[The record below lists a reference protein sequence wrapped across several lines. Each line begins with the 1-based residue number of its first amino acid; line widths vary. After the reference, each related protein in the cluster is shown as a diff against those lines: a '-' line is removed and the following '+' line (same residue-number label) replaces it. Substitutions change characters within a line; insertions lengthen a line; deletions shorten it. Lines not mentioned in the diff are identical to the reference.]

1 MKFKTLY
8 LFLILFG
15 LSACKLFVS
24 YEQEAKQCNALQ
36 SKLDSLKLVYENVP
50 FQEIERVGKASLKK
64 LDSVMN
70 YLSEKGEPLEKETG
84 IFLGQYRGISK
95 PFRKMTENK
104 YRLESEIKYCEDQ
117 LKALATDI
125 ENKAAV
131 KDSVIV
137 YLQEEKEALK
147 TLESKLNELYSI
159 KDKMVEEFEKNEKKI
174 NEIIRS
180 LK

>member
-1 MKFKTLY
+1 M
-8 LFLILFG
+8 
-15 LSACKLFVS
+15 
-24 YEQEAKQCNALQ
+24 
-36 SKLDSLKLVYENVP
+36 
-50 FQEIERVGKASLKK
+50 
-64 LDSVMN
+64 
-70 YLSEKGEPLEKETG
+70 
-84 IFLGQYRGISK
+84 
-95 PFRKMTENK
+95 
-104 YRLESEIKYCEDQ
+104 
-117 LKALATDI
+117 ATDI

-147 TLESKLNELYSI
+147 TLESKLNDLYSI